1 MLILSNKN
9 LNYKEMKKY
18 TIIWDFDGTILPP
31 EPYDSEQ
38 ATLVH
43 ILNQTAKKIPISTRL
58 LAKAIIYADMKEMF
72 RRLFKKFFIHFLIN
86 TKIEVLDKVA
96 EILAQKISIKDRES
110 FLKLKEYGHDM
121 MVISCGTA
129 DLSER
134 ILRHAGIE
142 KCFHMIAGN
151 RFKIKSGHIIG
162 MDFHIPDPQDKLKL
176 VRAWN
181 ISPKNCIVVGD
192 GYTDRPLLD
201 WAEIPVLID
210 KTGKKKTQYTGKK
223 YIIISSINGIIDIV
237 ENNVT

>member
-1 MLILSNKN
+1 
-9 LNYKEMKKY
+9 MKKY

-38 ATLVH
+38 ATLIH
-43 ILNQTAKKIPISTRL
+43 ILNQRGKKISFLKRL
-58 LAKAIIYADMKEMF
+58 FAKAIIYADKKEMF

-86 TKIEVLDKVA
+86 TKIETLDKVA
-96 EILAQKISIKDRES
+96 EMLAQKISITDRKT
-110 FLKLKEYGHDM
+110 FLKLKEYGHHM
-121 MVISCGTA
+121 IVISCGTA
-129 DLSER
+129 DLSEK

-142 KCFHMIAGN
+142 TCFKKVEGN
-151 RFKIKSGHIIG
+151 RFKIESGHIVG

-181 ISPKNCIVVGD
+181 ISPKNSIVVGD

-210 KTGKKKTQYTGKK
+210 RTGKKKTQYTGKK
-223 YIIISSINGIIDIV
+223 YLIISSINEIIDIV
-237 ENNVT
+237 ENDLIS